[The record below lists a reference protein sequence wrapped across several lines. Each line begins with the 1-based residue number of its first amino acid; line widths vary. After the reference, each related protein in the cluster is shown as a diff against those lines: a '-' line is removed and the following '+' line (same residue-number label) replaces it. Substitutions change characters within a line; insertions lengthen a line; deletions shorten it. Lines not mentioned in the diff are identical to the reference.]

1 MINLK
6 NHGERPNRQRC
17 SDSCQPGHLADSP
30 LNLVEE
36 TEALGKGGKIPDVS
50 SEGSLGVNLV
60 C

>member
-6 NHGERPNRQRC
+6 NHGESPNRQRC
-17 SDSCQPGHLADSP
+17 SCQPGHLADSP

-36 TEALGKGGKIPDVS
+36 TEALGKGGKIPSVS